1 MKSPSFT
8 FSILIPAHNEELCV
22 ARCIESCLN
31 QTRKPDQIIVVN
43 DGSTDNTLEV
53 LKKFTGVIEIVN
65 LPLATGNKSRAQEIG
80 IKYVTSDVF
89 IVTDGDTVLDKNFI
103 EQIECTFV
111 RHPDA
116 AAIAGY
122 VHGSS
127 FNYLTAIREIDYVIG
142 QDFYKLAQS
151 YLNYIYVIAGC
162 AGAFKTKLFT
172 EGLVTIEHDTLT
184 EDLDFTFK
192 IHRLGLPIH
201 FNMKAVC
208 YTQDPHTLHSYV
220 NQMRRWYAGG
230 WQNLRKHMPI
240 MFKSPSA
247 AWCLSMGY
255 LEGLLLPI
263 TLLVALIADVN
274 LFVWLIAIYSIMNI
288 LAGAYAAVCRK
299 DIRLFFYSPLST
311 PIKFLQ
317 AYLYLE
323 QFVKEIVFRRKEL
336 VWFNPERRTM

>member
-1 MKSPSFT
+1 MKSSSFT
-8 FSILIPAHNEELCV
+8 FAVLIPAHNEELCV

-43 DGSTDNTLEV
+43 DGSTDGTLAE
-53 LKKFTGVIEIVN
+53 LKKFESKIEIVN
-65 LPLATGNKSRAQEIG
+65 IPVATGNKSRAQEIG
-80 IKYVTSDVF
+80 LQYVQSDVF

-103 EQIECTFV
+103 EQIECTFI
-111 RHPDA
+111 RHPNA
-116 AAIAGY
+116 AAVAGY

-172 EGLVTIEHDTLT
+172 DGLVKIEHDTLT

-263 TLLVALIADVN
+263 TLLVALLADVH
-274 LFVWLIAIYSIMNI
+274 LFVWLIAIYSIMNV
-288 LAGAYAAVCRK
+288 LAGLYAAVCRK
-299 DIRLFFYSPLST
+299 DIRLFLYSPLST

-323 QFVKEIVFRRKEL
+323 QFMKEIVLRRRET